1 MSLKSKNNV
10 YLIGFMG
17 VGKSTVGRLLA
28 EKLDCPFFDT
38 DAEVE
43 SVTGK
48 KIPQIFEQQGE
59 QAFRELE
66 TESITRLK
74 GHDRAVVSTG
84 GGIVGRVD
92 NWHIMTQSG
101 TVVYLHADWPTIQS
115 RLVDTSHRPLA
126 KNGTDNDLHQLWQ
139 KRLPLYQQADVT
151 IVTDQL
157 NPQQV
162 VDEILLALHRGG
174 CRA

>member
-1 MSLKSKNNV
+1 
-10 YLIGFMG
+10 MG
-17 VGKSTVGRLLA
+17 VGKSTVGHRLADGLG
-28 EKLDCPFFDT
+28 CPFFDT
-38 DAEVE
+38 DDEVE
-43 SVTGK
+43 NFCGL

-59 QAFRELE
+59 QAFRDLE

-92 NWHIMTQSG
+92 NWHVMTQSG
-101 TVVYLHADWPTIQS
+101 TVVYLHADWPTIES

-126 KNGTDNDLHQLWQ
+126 KNGTDNDLHLLWQ

-162 VDEILLALHRGG
+162 VDEILLALHRGD
-174 CRA
+174 CLA

>member
-1 MSLKSKNNV
+1 MTLRFERAV
-10 YLIGFMG
+10 YIIGFMG

-43 SVTGK
+43 SVIGL
-48 KIPQIFEQQGE
+48 KISHIFEQQGE
-59 QAFRELE
+59 QFFRELE
-66 TESITRLK
+66 TESLSRLQ
-74 GHDRAVVSTG
+74 GHDCAVVSTG
-84 GGIVGRVD
+84 GGIVGRGD
-92 NWHIMTQSG
+92 NWHIMKQSG
-101 TVVYLHADWPTIQS
+101 TVVYLHADWSTISS
-115 RLVDTSHRPLA
+115 RLIDTSHRPLA
-126 KNGTDNDLHQLWQ
+126 KNGTDSELHQLWK
-139 KRLPLYQQADVT
+139 KRLPLYQQADVV

-162 VDEILLALHRGG
+162 VDQILLALARGG